1 MAVSRWLSWDS
12 CDSRA
17 AQWGR
22 RRSAAAPQFGEL
34 AVAPED
40 EFLSLPVG
48 ERVVIDECAQVP
60 NEHLCLG
67 ELCTKAPSRR
77 DLSEVLLRSLSQLTN
92 RLKRL
97 GIEPRGR
104 VPGNSSPAGDVTP
117 QSSQSQ
123 YGK

>member
-1 MAVSRWLSWDS
+1 M
-12 CDSRA
+12 
-17 AQWGR
+17 
-22 RRSAAAPQFGEL
+22 
-34 AVAPED
+34 APED

-48 ERVVIDECAQVP
+48 ERGVIDECAQVP